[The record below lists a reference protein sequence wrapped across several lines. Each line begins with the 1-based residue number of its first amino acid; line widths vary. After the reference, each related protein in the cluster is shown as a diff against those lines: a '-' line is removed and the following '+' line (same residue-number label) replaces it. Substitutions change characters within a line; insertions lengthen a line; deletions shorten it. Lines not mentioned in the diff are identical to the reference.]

1 MRNALSRRRW
11 RRIPVI
17 CSAALL
23 AVGLLAGCSGGE
35 TGIQRDTARQLQ
47 ERVLEV
53 TQASAKNDPAAALKA
68 LDSLDAELD
77 AALAKGQISTERHQS
92 VTTISD
98 GVRADLQ
105 ADLDAA
111 QKAAEDAR
119 MAGEKAAA
127 EQAAAEKAA
136 AEKAAAEKA
145 AAETEDPA
153 PVATE
158 SPAPDPNSGNSGSN
172 SGDNGNDSG
181 ANNGT
186 GNDNGEKGKGKDK
199 D

>member
-1 MRNALSRRRW
+1 MRTSLPPKRW

-17 CSAALL
+17 WSAALL
-23 AVGLLAGCSGGE
+23 ALGLLAGCSGGE
-35 TGIQRDTARQLQ
+35 TGLQRDTARQLQ

-53 TQASAKNDPAAALKA
+53 TQASAKNDPDAALKA

-77 AALAKGQISTERHQS
+77 AALAKGQISTERHKS
-92 VTTISD
+92 VTTIAD

-105 ADLDAA
+105 ADLAAA

-119 MAGEKAAA
+119 I
-127 EQAAAEKAA
+127 AAEKAA

-145 AAETEDPA
+145 ATEPPASPETVVPA
-153 PVATE
+153 PAATE
-158 SPAPDPNSGNSGSN
+158 APAPDPGSGNSDSN

-181 ANNGT
+181 SNNGN
-186 GNDNGEKGKGKDK
+186 GNDGGDKGKGKDK
-199 D
+199 N

>member
-1 MRNALSRRRW
+1 MRTSLPPKRW

-17 CSAALL
+17 WSAALL
-23 AVGLLAGCSGGE
+23 ALGLLAGCSGGE
-35 TGIQRDTARQLQ
+35 TGLQRDTARQLQ

-77 AALAKGQISTERHQS
+77 AALAKGQISTERHKS
-92 VTTISD
+92 VTTIAD

-105 ADLDAA
+105 ADLAAA

-119 MAGEKAAA
+119 I
-127 EQAAAEKAA
+127 AAEKAA

-145 AAETEDPA
+145 ATEPPASPETVVPA
-153 PVATE
+153 PAATE
-158 SPAPDPNSGNSGSN
+158 APAPDPGSGNSDSN

-181 ANNGT
+181 SNNGN
-186 GNDNGEKGKGKDK
+186 GNDGGDKGKGKDK
-199 D
+199 N

>member
-1 MRNALSRRRW
+1 MRTSLPPKRW

-17 CSAALL
+17 WSAALL
-23 AVGLLAGCSGGE
+23 ALGLLAGCSGGE
-35 TGIQRDTARQLQ
+35 TGLQRDTARQLQ

-77 AALAKGQISTERHQS
+77 AALAKGQISTERHKS
-92 VTTISD
+92 VTTIAD

-105 ADLDAA
+105 ADLAAA

-119 MAGEKAAA
+119 I
-127 EQAAAEKAA
+127 AAEKAA

-145 AAETEDPA
+145 ATEPPA
-153 PVATE
+153 PAPSPETIVPAPAATE
-158 SPAPDPNSGNSGSN
+158 APAPDPGSGNSDSN

-181 ANNGT
+181 SNNGN
-186 GNDNGEKGKGKDK
+186 GNDGGDKGKGKDK
-199 D
+199 N

>member
-1 MRNALSRRRW
+1 MRTSLPPKRW

-17 CSAALL
+17 WSAALL
-23 AVGLLAGCSGGE
+23 ALGLLAGCSGGE
-35 TGIQRDTARQLQ
+35 TGLQRDTARQLQ

-77 AALAKGQISTERHQS
+77 AALAKGQISTERHKS
-92 VTTISD
+92 VTTIAD

-105 ADLDAA
+105 ADLAAA

-119 MAGEKAAA
+119 I
-127 EQAAAEKAA
+127 AAEKAA

-145 AAETEDPA
+145 ATKPPASPETVVPA
-153 PVATE
+153 PAATE
-158 SPAPDPNSGNSGSN
+158 APAPDPGSGNSDSN

-181 ANNGT
+181 SNNGN
-186 GNDNGEKGKGKDK
+186 GNDGGDKGKGKDK
-199 D
+199 N